1 MKTIKYIMI
10 AFLLGLQVGCIDTK
24 FEDEFK
30 ISVTPDAVVNKINVR
45 LLDFNTFL
53 SVDDARITFTGDN
66 AQYVYNE
73 AGRSQSY
80 EKDEYGKYIYES
92 HEFNAEDG
100 IFSFGVERKANAS
113 ADNPIAVTMTI
124 SATGF
129 NDKVIEV
136 VFDGAEEAQSYPVA
150 LFPTSGVSFVTKAG
164 KVNNTFETLA
174 EACEVP
180 DDAVVFSFT
189 NNSLYADMK
198 YAIYDDAGNYL
209 NGGAFPA
216 PVGTFTITGAILK
229 NNDFYGALKIL
240 LNGEYQ
246 FSLGRFDYT
255 TFTFETLIDK
265 QTISVCEIIETGTPV
280 ESDVTSDETITDYN
294 LDLTIDC
301 DANIILNGYDVY
313 YRAAGETNFKYFQTI
328 KNGWIKGTGPALE
341 DDTIYQFRIKYDG
354 KFRTTPDS
362 GDNSIKGSD
371 VKDSGINLN
380 QDGLCTEVN
389 KIING

>member
-1 MKTIKYIMI
+1 MI

-30 ISVTPDAVVNKINVR
+30 ISVTPDAVVNKINVQ
-45 LLDFNTFL
+45 LLDFTTFL
-53 SVDDARITFTGDN
+53 PVDATITFTGDN

-73 AGRSQSY
+73 AGKR
-80 EKDEYGKYIYES
+80 DEVAGGYQIE
-92 HEFNAEDG
+92 AEDG
-100 IFSFGVERKANAS
+100 IASFGVERKANAS
-113 ADNPIAVTMTI
+113 VDNPITVTMTI
-124 SATGF
+124 SATGYAD
-129 NDKVIEV
+129 NVIEV

-189 NNSLYADMK
+189 NNSLSAVMVYS
-198 YAIYDDAGNYL
+198 IYNDAGVFV
-209 NGGAFPA
+209 NGGFFPA
-216 PVGTFTITGAILK
+216 PVGTYEITGAILK
-229 NNDFYGALKIL
+229 SNPFYDTLKIL

-246 FSLGRFDYT
+246 FSLARVDFSVFPPST
-255 TFTFETLIDK
+255 KVLLDK

-313 YRAAGETNFKYFQTI
+313 YRAAGETNFKYFHRI

-354 KFRTTPDS
+354 KFRITPDS
-362 GDNSIKGSD
+362 GENAIKGSD